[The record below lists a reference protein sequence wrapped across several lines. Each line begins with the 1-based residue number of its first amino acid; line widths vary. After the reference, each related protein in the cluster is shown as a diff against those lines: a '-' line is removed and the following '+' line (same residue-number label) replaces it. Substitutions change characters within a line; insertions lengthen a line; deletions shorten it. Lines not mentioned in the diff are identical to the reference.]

1 MPLVQAIARNRERLS
16 QLGIEKRS
24 ATPHPTIVALH
35 MYPVLA
41 NYLRFCFFPAPS
53 PPASATQYRVRNS
66 CRSPARHTTPLQ
78 PATAHSS
85 PAAYI
90 SRFAASHRLVS
101 PDEYSLSRRFHGAA
115 RPALDPNPPGASDMM
130 GSTAWDTQG
139 QAMAATTEDDFGQ
152 FLDMSGMA
160 NLGDGMQFDFQNFQ
174 DGSAQAIMNH
184 QPREATDTIMGDSDN
199 HNIMATNNSLPITTS
214 ASQSSTI
221 PAHMM
226 TPNPDPISN
235 IDAQIQYLQQQKF
248 QQQQRQLQEQQAAF
262 FSNHNHSVPP
272 TPQSLD
278 MPNSGH
284 FYSQAEQVSQ
294 PGVYDSGYHQR
305 MKEQDMAFTPLV
317 SPAVTPLDPHFT
329 MDSSSFTIPGAYFSP
344 LTSPAL
350 HAQNDAS
357 SIYEQTHSNNSPIE
371 MELDTS
377 TAPSVGS
384 MDLSKKPRKK
394 APAKPR
400 GKANV
405 RSSPIVKP
413 QRRKTGP
420 SPAIVSQVLTEVE
433 ENMNS
438 AFLPMPATSTE
449 TSPEE
454 NSSVSPETLSDMP
467 PPPVPTRRSTSKS
480 PYIYPQRSGQQTPV
494 SAPAD
499 SQPAPATPASLMK
512 LPASRANKTS
522 GHQEP
527 AGTDHIESLELPESV
542 SNRKLGPTITRTSM
556 QSPLIES
563 ATSKGASFHPLSS
576 PVFPKR
582 SGTASASQSP
592 QLGPGSSGPAAR
604 KTPQLA
610 PRTSRTRTGSVH
622 VSPALLPRISPNIKP
637 LLPGTP
643 GLTSAEDAASRLL
656 MSKSNYQNILEG
668 NQVPGVS
675 YPSELSTNLTSK
687 RTSHKIAEQGRRNR
701 INSAL
706 QVMAGLLPGG
716 MELVSDGGGS
726 GDKKDSKQA
735 NAQNSK
741 ASVVENAIVHMKDLH
756 RENSDLK
763 DELAELKKQLEQLK
777 AVDKTD

>member
-1 MPLVQAIARNRERLS
+1 MA
-16 QLGIEKRS
+16 G
-24 ATPHPTIVALH
+24 
-35 MYPVLA
+35 
-41 NYLRFCFFPAPS
+41 PS
-53 PPASATQYRVRNS
+53 
-66 CRSPARHTTPLQ
+66 
-78 PATAHSS
+78 
-85 PAAYI
+85 
-90 SRFAASHRLVS
+90 
-101 PDEYSLSRRFHGAA
+101 
-115 RPALDPNPPGASDMM
+115 
-130 GSTAWDTQG
+130 
-139 QAMAATTEDDFGQ
+139 EDDFGQ
-152 FLDMSGMA
+152 FLDMTGMGS
-160 NLGDGMQFDFQNFQ
+160 LGDGMHFDFQGFQ
-174 DGSAQAIMNH
+174 DGSAMMN
-184 QPREATDTIMGDSDN
+184 QPRDATDTIMADSDN
-199 HNIMATNNSLPITTS
+199 QGLMASTNIPITTS
-214 ASQSSTI
+214 AAPSSI

-226 TPNPDPISN
+226 TPSTDPIST

-262 FSNHNHSVPP
+262 FSTHNHSVPP
-272 TPQSLD
+272 TPQSLE
-278 MPNSGH
+278 MPNSGQ

-294 PGVYDSGYHQR
+294 PGVYDRGYHQR
-305 MKEQDMAFTPLV
+305 LKEQQDMAFTPLV
-317 SPAVTPLDPHFT
+317 SPAVTPLDPHFN
-329 MDSSSFTIPGAYFSP
+329 MDSSSFTVPGAYFSP

-350 HAQNDAS
+350 HAQNDVSAMYDQ
-357 SIYEQTHSNNSPIE
+357 IHSNNSPIE
-371 MELDTS
+371 MELETS
-377 TAPSVGS
+377 APALTT
-384 MDLSKKPRKK
+384 MDHSTTTKKPRKK
-394 APAKPR
+394 AVTKPR

-433 ENMNS
+433 ENGNS

-480 PYIYPQRSGQQTPV
+480 PYIPPQRSAQQTPMSV
-494 SAPAD
+494 PAD

-512 LPASRANKTS
+512 LPASKANKS
-522 GHQEP
+522 SNGSHDP
-527 AGTDHIESLELPESV
+527 AVTDHIESLELPESV
-542 SNRKLGPTITRTSM
+542 SNKALGKAISRAPS
-556 QSPLIES
+556 QSTLEPAPPKGNGFQPL
-563 ATSKGASFHPLSS
+563 HS
-576 PVFPKR
+576 PVFPKP
-582 SGTASASQSP
+582 SGPASANQSP

-610 PRTSRTRTGSVH
+610 PRSSRGRTASVH

-643 GLTSAEDAASRLL
+643 GMTSAEDAASRLL

-706 QVMAGLLPGG
+706 QIMAGLLPGSENLKDAVEG
-716 MELVSDGGGS
+716 GEKKDG
-726 GDKKDSKQA
+726 KDSKQV

-741 ASVVENAIVHMKDLH
+741 ASVVESAIVHMKTLQQ
-756 RENSDLK
+756 ENGDLK
-763 DELAELKKQLEQLK
+763 QELAELRKQLEELK
-777 AVDKTD
+777 GTEKKED

>member
-1 MPLVQAIARNRERLS
+1 MP
-16 QLGIEKRS
+16 
-24 ATPHPTIVALH
+24 PH
-35 MYPVLA
+35 
-41 NYLRFCFFPAPS
+41 
-53 PPASATQYRVRNS
+53 
-66 CRSPARHTTPLQ
+66 
-78 PATAHSS
+78 
-85 PAAYI
+85 
-90 SRFAASHRLVS
+90 
-101 PDEYSLSRRFHGAA
+101 EYSLSRRLRGAA
-115 RPALDPNPPGASDMM
+115 RPALEPNLAGASDMM
-130 GSTAWDTQG
+130 GSTAWDAQG
-139 QAMAATTEDDFGQ
+139 QAMATTTDEDFGQ
-152 FLDMSGMA
+152 FLDMSAMA
-160 NLGDGMQFDFQNFQ
+160 NLGDGMHFDFQGFQ

-184 QPREATDTIMGDSDN
+184 QPRDPTDTIMGDSDN
-199 HNIMATNNSLPITTS
+199 QGIMPSSNSLPITTS
-214 ASQSSTI
+214 ASQPSI

-272 TPQSLD
+272 TPQSLE
-278 MPNSGH
+278 MPNS
-284 FYSQAEQVSQ
+284 FYSQAEQLSQ
-294 PGVYDSGYHQR
+294 PGVYDPGYHQR

-317 SPAVTPLDPHFT
+317 SPAVTPLDPHFS
-329 MDSSSFTIPGAYFSP
+329 MDSSTFTVPGAYFSP

-377 TAPSVGS
+377 TTSAIGSV
-384 MDLSKKPRKK
+384 DLSKKPRKK

-400 GKANV
+400 GKANI

-433 ENMNS
+433 ENGNS
-438 AFLPMPATSTE
+438 AFLPMPAASTE

-494 SAPAD
+494 SVPAD

-512 LPASRANKTS
+512 LPASRTNTTS
-522 GHQEP
+522 TGHLEH

-542 SNRKLGPTITRTSM
+542 SNKKLGPTITRTIM
-556 QSPLIES
+556 QSTLVES
-563 ATSKGASFHPLSS
+563 ATSKGASFQPLQS

-582 SGTASASQSP
+582 SGTTSASQSP

-610 PRTSRTRTGSVH
+610 PRNSRTRTGSVH

-716 MELVSDGGGS
+716 MDPGSDGGGS

-741 ASVVENAIVHMKDLH
+741 ASVVENAIVHMKDLQ
-756 RENSDLK
+756 RENGDLK
-763 DELAELKKQLEQLK
+763 EELAELKKQLEQLK
-777 AVDKTD
+777 TVDKTD